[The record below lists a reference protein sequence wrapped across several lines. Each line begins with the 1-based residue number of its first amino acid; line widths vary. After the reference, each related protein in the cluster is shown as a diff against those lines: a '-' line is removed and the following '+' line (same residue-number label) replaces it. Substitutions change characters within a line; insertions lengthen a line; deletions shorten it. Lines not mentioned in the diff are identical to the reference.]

1 MIDIKAEWN
10 KLRDNAVKPVW
21 KLFRHR
27 YEMVGIGYEEFEN
40 IAYIYL
46 SKAIKTYKSSKSG
59 VNTYAINVLKRR
71 MGDYLRNNYNTDKT
85 RANFCPQ
92 SLNVPVSGDSEME
105 LEETLVDDR
114 QQRHVENNV
123 FKIKK
128 FLKTL
133 SNKQKDILLLKT
145 IGLDEDEILG
155 VMDISSEEYAENM
168 KKLRSPRR
176 VAKLMNGVN

>member
-27 YEMVGIGYEEFEN
+27 YEMVGLEYNDFEN

-46 SKAIKTYKSSKSG
+46 SKAIKTYKPSKSG

-92 SLNVPVSGDSEME
+92 SLNIPVSEDSEME
-105 LEETLVDDR
+105 LEETLIDNR
-114 QQRHVENNV
+114 QQCEVENNV
-123 FKIKK
+123 VKIKR
-128 FLKTL
+128 FMKTL
-133 SNKQKDILLLKT
+133 SNKQKDILLLAT
-145 IGLDEDEILG
+145 IGLDEHEIKNVLG
-155 VMDISSEEYAENM
+155 ISSREYEENM

-176 VAKLMNGVN
+176 VTKLMNGVN